1 MTPALLRFR
10 PVLAPAA
17 GILLFL
23 GERLWGATP
32 ARPFLAVLAIVLLLA
47 ALAWELPG
55 RKRRSAGGSRLS
67 LAYLW
72 RYERLPPA
80 LFLLAAALYFG
91 GRRLGSISDHTAHT
105 PSLRVTRVLRDSRSL
120 SGA

>member
-1 MTPALLRFR
+1 MTPALLRIR
-10 PVLAPAA
+10 PVLVPAA

-23 GERLWGATP
+23 GKRLWGATP

-55 RKRRSAGGSRLS
+55 RGAGGSRLS
-67 LAYLW
+67 RAHLW

-80 LFLLAAALYFG
+80 LFLLAVALYFG
-91 GRRLGSISDHTAHT
+91 GLVRTGRRYWA
-105 PSLRVTRVLRDSRSL
+105 
-120 SGA
+120 GAGH